1 MQARPPHRAYSGS
14 VSGPQ
19 SGAKPSNSSTREE
32 DNNQVNSSR
41 HQQQHQQPGVQAG
54 GPPPASVYGGLGGG
68 PPGGGGGGGPSRGLG
83 GGGGG
88 GGPLYSDAQQLFVG
102 NLPHNCTESDL
113 EALFG
118 QFGKV
123 AEIRIN
129 NKGAVQSKSQG
140 PSGTRIPNFGFVVF
154 EEERAVKE
162 ALDKRPIHLPGN
174 HRLNVEEKKNN
185 RVRDFNFIHSVNS
198 FDA

>member
-68 PPGGGGGGGPSRGLG
+68 PPGGGGGGGPSRGL